1 MNGKPS
7 AVQAERNGT
16 ELKID
21 GPSGKLSA
29 RGLILPTTYW
39 DPATVRVNQL
49 LDLASAPKA
58 YNVLIGVQF
67 CPLPVVVHPP
77 FHLVSMEGQAG
88 MICVETIGMVRRY
101 YLVEKKSIKE
111 ICRVL
116 NLSRERVRKI
126 VRSETTAF
134 TYERQMQP
142 YSKLGPWITR
152 LDKLPEENQE
162 LPRKQRRRMARI
174 RDQLVREGY
183 DSVRRHAR
191 TWRIRHDKN
200 KAAAFIPL
208 ILDPGE
214 ACQFDWSE
222 EKLLMG
228 GSLVT
233 VQVAHVK
240 LSHSRMPSKLLVRV
254 RHRRWFLRR
263 MTRLSISLA
272 MAA

>member
-1 MNGKPS
+1 
-7 AVQAERNGT
+7 
-16 ELKID
+16 
-21 GPSGKLSA
+21 
-29 RGLILPTTYW
+29 
-39 DPATVRVNQL
+39 
-49 LDLASAPKA
+49 
-58 YNVLIGVQF
+58 
-67 CPLPVVVHPP
+67 
-77 FHLVSMEGQAG
+77 
-88 MICVETIGMVRRY
+88 MICVETVGMVRRY

-111 ICRVL
+111 IWRVL
-116 NLSRERVRKI
+116 NPSREPVRKI

-134 TYERQMQP
+134 TYERQVQP
-142 YSKLGPWITR
+142 YPKLGPWITR
-152 LDKLPEENQE
+152 LGKLLEENQE
-162 LPRKQRRRMARI
+162 LPRKQRRRMTRI

-228 GSLVT
+228 GSPLVT

-272 MAA
+272 GAA

>member
-1 MNGKPS
+1 MG
-7 AVQAERNGT
+7 
-16 ELKID
+16 
-21 GPSGKLSA
+21 
-29 RGLILPTTYW
+29 
-39 DPATVRVNQL
+39 
-49 LDLASAPKA
+49 
-58 YNVLIGVQF
+58 
-67 CPLPVVVHPP
+67 
-77 FHLVSMEGQAG
+77 
-88 MICVETIGMVRRY
+88 TIGMVRRY

-116 NLSRERVRKI
+116 NPSREPVRKI

-134 TYERQMQP
+134 TYERQVQP
-142 YSKLGPWITR
+142 YPKLGPWITR
-152 LDKLPEENQE
+152 LDKLLEENEE
-162 LPRKQRRRMARI
+162 LPRKQRRRMTRI
-174 RDQLVREGY
+174 RDQPVREGY
-183 DSVRRHAR
+183 DGGYDSIRRHAR

-240 LSHSRMPSKLLVRV
+240 LSHSRMPSKLLARV
-254 RHRRWFLRR
+254 RHRRWFLRC

-272 MAA
+272 GAA

>member
-1 MNGKPS
+1 M
-7 AVQAERNGT
+7 T
-16 ELKID
+16 
-21 GPSGKLSA
+21 
-29 RGLILPTTYW
+29 
-39 DPATVRVNQL
+39 
-49 LDLASAPKA
+49 
-58 YNVLIGVQF
+58 
-67 CPLPVVVHPP
+67 
-77 FHLVSMEGQAG
+77 
-88 MICVETIGMVRRY
+88 
-101 YLVEKKSIKE
+101 
-111 ICRVL
+111 
-116 NLSRERVRKI
+116 
-126 VRSETTAF
+126 
-134 TYERQMQP
+134 
-142 YSKLGPWITR
+142 
-152 LDKLPEENQE
+152 
-162 LPRKQRRRMARI
+162 RI
-174 RDQLVREGY
+174 RDQPVREGYDGGY

-228 GSLVT
+228 GLTLVT

-272 MAA
+272 GAA

>member
-1 MNGKPS
+1 
-7 AVQAERNGT
+7 
-16 ELKID
+16 
-21 GPSGKLSA
+21 
-29 RGLILPTTYW
+29 
-39 DPATVRVNQL
+39 
-49 LDLASAPKA
+49 
-58 YNVLIGVQF
+58 
-67 CPLPVVVHPP
+67 
-77 FHLVSMEGQAG
+77 
-88 MICVETIGMVRRY
+88 MICVGTIGMVRRY

-116 NLSRERVRKI
+116 NLSREPVRKI

-134 TYERQMQP
+134 TYERQVQP
-142 YSKLGPWITR
+142 YPKLGPWITR
-152 LDKLPEENQE
+152 LDKLLEENQE
-162 LPRKQRRRMARI
+162 LPRKQRRRMTRI

-183 DSVRRHAR
+183 DGGYDSVRRYAR

-254 RHRRWFLRR
+254 RHRRWFLRC

-272 MAA
+272 GAA

>member
-1 MNGKPS
+1 
-7 AVQAERNGT
+7 
-16 ELKID
+16 
-21 GPSGKLSA
+21 
-29 RGLILPTTYW
+29 
-39 DPATVRVNQL
+39 
-49 LDLASAPKA
+49 
-58 YNVLIGVQF
+58 
-67 CPLPVVVHPP
+67 
-77 FHLVSMEGQAG
+77 
-88 MICVETIGMVRRY
+88 MICVGTIGMVRRY

-116 NLSRERVRKI
+116 NPSREPVRKI
-126 VRSETTAF
+126 VRSETAAF
-134 TYERQMQP
+134 THERQVQP
-142 YSKLGPWITR
+142 YPKLGPWITR
-152 LDKLPEENQE
+152 LDKLLEENQE

-174 RDQLVREGY
+174 RDQPVHEGYDGGY

-222 EKLLMG
+222 EKLLIG
-228 GSLVT
+228 GSLAT

-272 MAA
+272 GAA